1 MMAGRTG
8 NVLARVLLDD
18 FSRSLASLTLPAICA
33 AAVLAVALATL
44 ARRDP
49 TPDAR
54 LYVAAA
60 VPALLMVGVLWP
72 QGVAW
77 FHAAVAAAA
86 VIAASGSN
94 VTVFHA
100 IQSASRV
107 VPAPLFEAFWQSVT
121 YAGDGLAVFA
131 LAAVVLWQRPDAA
144 WAGMIAAVPGSV
156 ALNGLKALI

>member
-1 MMAGRTG
+1 MI
-8 NVLARVLLDD
+8 DD
-18 FSRSLASLTLPAICA
+18 MRAWRMSRAYA
-33 AAVLAVALATL
+33 ACLVALL
-44 ARRDP
+44 
-49 TPDAR
+49 
-54 LYVAAA
+54 
-60 VPALLMVGVLWP
+60 
-72 QGVAW
+72 
-77 FHAAVAAAA
+77 AAAA

-156 ALNGLKALI
+156 ALNGLKALIPVDRPALV